1 MGITGGPDVV
11 REGVSLAVDAGDI
24 DSYTTGSAVW
34 RDVSRN
40 RTNGSLSNSPGFTNA
55 NKGAIVFNG
64 SNTSVTMP
72 ISTQLGNTAYSIE
85 FLLLVSAT
93 SAVYGVMLWG
103 SGPFNTGGR
112 GIEIRFQNS
121 TLEYTLNDGTGTGT
135 RLQYAVP
142 NLANGQF
149 RHYVI
154 TQALRG
160 TAILYINGV
169 NVANQSYSA
178 ETTFTNTYNMLI
190 GRGTDGFLNG
200 RISNFKVYTKAL
212 SPREV
217 SKNYDAMRS
226 RFNR

>member
-1 MGITGGPDVV
+1 MGISGGPEVV
-11 REGVSLAVDAGDI
+11 RDGVTLAVDAGDI
-24 DSYTTGSAVW
+24 DSYTTGSAIW

-72 ISTQLGNTAYSIE
+72 ISTQLGNTNYSLE

-93 SAVYGVMLWG
+93 SANYGIVLWG

-112 GIEIRFQNS
+112 GFEIRFQNS
-121 TLEYTLNDGTGTGT
+121 TLEYTLNDGTGVGT
-135 RLQYAVP
+135 RLQYTVP
-142 NLANGQF
+142 SLTNGQY

-154 TQALRG
+154 TQALQG
-160 TAILYINGV
+160 TAILYVNGV
-169 NVANQSYSA
+169 SVATQSYSA
-178 ETTFTNTYNMLI
+178 ETTFTNTYNLLL

-200 RISNFKVYTKAL
+200 RISNFKVYTREL
-212 SPREV
+212 SPRDV
-217 SKNYDAMRS
+217 SKNYNAMRS
-226 RFNR
+226 RFN